1 MRTTHVRKWMAGLV
15 LASLLPAELAFADDP
30 AARKLLDTVMSK
42 NAAGFQ
48 TGQSKTGLTLKLAS
62 GKEKTWLTLAR
73 VVRKDGKMR
82 SRITFLQPAE
92 DAGVEL
98 LMLEQGKGAAAQ
110 QYLWLPKTRRLRR
123 IGGSQRNTAFMDTD
137 FSFGDLDSH
146 GMQGGDAK
154 KLAVEP
160 VGGVPCTK
168 VELTVPDP
176 DEAYGKLEL
185 WIDEKLG
192 VPRQMTFYG
201 KDGKLAKTL
210 TVDTVEV
217 IDGRPTLKKFHM
229 FNHVRGSTTT
239 VETREIDTKVVLPEA
254 QFEPDALGR

>member
-1 MRTTHVRKWMAGLV
+1 MKQMRKWLAGLTL
-15 LASLLPAELAFADDP
+15 LAMLPAEVALADDP
-30 AARKLLDTVMSK
+30 AARKLLDTVMAK

-48 TGQSKTGLTLKLAS
+48 TGQSKTSLTLRLAS
-62 GKEKTWLTLAR
+62 GKEKTWATLAR
-73 VVRKDGKMR
+73 VVRKEGKMR
-82 SRITFLQPAE
+82 SRITFLAPAE

-110 QYLWLPKTRRLRR
+110 QYLWLPKSRRQRR

-154 KLAVEP
+154 KLGVES
-160 VGGVPCTK
+160 VGGVACTK

-176 DEAYGKLEL
+176 DEAYAKLEL

-201 KDGKLAKTL
+201 KDGKLQKTL
-210 TVDTVEV
+210 TVDTVDV
-217 IDGRPTLKKFHM
+217 IDGRPTLTKFHM
-229 FNHVRGSTTT
+229 QNHARGSTTT
-239 VETREIDTKVVLPEA
+239 VQTRDIDTKAVLPDA
-254 QFEPDALGR
+254 LFEPDALGR